1 VDGWKIP
8 AASTRNL
15 TEILGIGLPGRA
27 EGDGA
32 ILPNGRHPGG
42 RNVLPVVPNGLR
54 EPNRKNMGQNRWTST
69 VKTGGLHQVDFNFPI
84 FCGT

>member
-1 VDGWKIP
+1 MVSAWKIP

-15 TEILGIGLPGRA
+15 TEFLGIGLPGRG

-54 EPNRKNMGQNRWTST
+54 EPNRKNMEKQGDFNRWTST
-69 VKTGGLHQVDFNFPI
+69 SPFFVGPKNQR
-84 FCGT
+84 